1 VAVVGLNIA
10 RGPDIQDPEASD
22 HELGIIMRDT
32 AAAASTSMTEA
43 TKSTTPPGSTL
54 TTMPGT
60 TTPTTRTSRRSVLW
74 KKLTVMLVC
83 PSTQTAPHPPP
94 QT

>member
-32 AAAASTSMTEA
+32 AAAVVCSLEI
-43 TKSTTPPGSTL
+43 L
-54 TTMPGT
+54 VVVY
-60 TTPTTRTSRRSVLW
+60 VL
-74 KKLTVMLVC
+74 V
-83 PSTQTAPHPPP
+83 
-94 QT
+94 